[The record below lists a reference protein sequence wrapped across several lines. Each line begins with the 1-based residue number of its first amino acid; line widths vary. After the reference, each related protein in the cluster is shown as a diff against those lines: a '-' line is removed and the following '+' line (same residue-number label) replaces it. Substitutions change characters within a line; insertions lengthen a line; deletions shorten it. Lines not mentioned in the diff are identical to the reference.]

1 MSNSKLVSYTRISP
15 NRTSPRRH
23 KIDTI
28 TPHMVVGQLS
38 VETIGSI
45 FAPKARQASSN
56 YGIGYDGRV
65 GLYVPES
72 DRSWCSSSPTN
83 DHRAVTIECASDL
96 TPPYAINGRVY
107 DSLIKLCA
115 DICKRN
121 EIKSMKWRADPT
133 LIGDIARQNVT
144 VHKWFANTAC
154 PGEYL
159 YSKLGKI
166 ANDVNQLIGSSV
178 INVESAK
185 KSAPAKKYEREK
197 LRVDGRGGFQT
208 NVQTQLLLG
217 TPVDGTVSSQSAY
230 SSKFWTGGALILSVW
245 LVVANPK
252 GSTMIRALQAHIG
265 MPARERDGL
274 FGPATITRLQVFL
287 SSRGYYKGRIDSLCG
302 PMTVEAWQ
310 KYVNSKIK

>member
-23 KIDTI
+23 KIDPI

-154 PGEYL
+154 PG
-159 YSKLGKI
+159 SICI
-166 ANDVNQLIGSSV
+166 ANWARLRTMLTNLRQQCYQCGIGK
-178 INVESAK
+178 EECA
-185 KSAPAKKYEREK
+185 
-197 LRVDGRGGFQT
+197 G
-208 NVQTQLLLG
+208 
-217 TPVDGTVSSQSAY
+217 
-230 SSKFWTGGALILSVW
+230 
-245 LVVANPK
+245 
-252 GSTMIRALQAHIG
+252 
-265 MPARERDGL
+265 
-274 FGPATITRLQVFL
+274 
-287 SSRGYYKGRIDSLCG
+287 
-302 PMTVEAWQ
+302 
-310 KYVNSKIK
+310 